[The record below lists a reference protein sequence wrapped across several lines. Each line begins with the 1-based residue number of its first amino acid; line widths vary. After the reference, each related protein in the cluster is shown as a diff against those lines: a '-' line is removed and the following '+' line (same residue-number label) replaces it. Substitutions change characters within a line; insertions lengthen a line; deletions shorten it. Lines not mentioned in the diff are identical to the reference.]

1 MIEALC
7 EAAHFDISRSEKLHI
22 ADAAQCHERTGAA
35 VYSWMKTFLMQEQ
48 VFVKG
53 IFQSKWE
60 VMKGR
65 SEEYGL
71 KRSGTI
77 PSCAHRVIENEP
89 RYVIFANFIGITCNI
104 LLLTL
109 FLDLIIKN

>member
-22 ADAAQCHERTGAA
+22 ADAAQCHERIGAA

-53 IFQSKWE
+53 DISVKVGSDERKERGIW
-60 VMKGR
+60 
-65 SEEYGL
+65 SEE
-71 KRSGTI
+71 KRNHS
-77 PSCAHRVIENEP
+77 
-89 RYVIFANFIGITCNI
+89 
-104 LLLTL
+104 
-109 FLDLIIKN
+109 FLCS